1 MSFVLFAGATKDLQS
16 RNWPVTLG
24 SYETSYLLNTLYT
37 SAVPG
42 IAWYVVVLVPAD
54 IEVASLNIDNRL
66 YNVVVALAA
75 TALSVSC
82 VYMRT
87 VLFYRDKRLLKLAQP
102 VLIMFVIFGNILLCI
117 HCLLLLGPNT
127 VITCAVRPFLFN
139 VACTFTF
146 AQFFIKATRVYDIFI
161 AHPMQKNKTIRTTQL
176 VIKAMY
182 LVLIDIALM
191 AITLYTSNGTSPI
204 VANEKAPN
212 GAYLNVT
219 YCAYTRNNAF
229 FYSEILYK
237 SILML
242 ITCAVSFRIRNVPGL
257 VAGSKVLIMV
267 VYNTAFISLVV
278 ILITQ
283 ITAQDVP
290 LTLTIEAAGIS
301 FCAVVNGS
309 LLVLPLMYQ
318 LYTIGDD
325 AAADNVMEELFN
337 KKTPTSDSYSRSKG
351 NLSAKISSKI
361 HSLIESRPISEIR
374 YDARKKPTAAPISP
388 MPSLVALGE

>member
-1 MSFVLFAGATKDLQS
+1 MV
-16 RNWPVTLG
+16 
-24 SYETSYLLNTLYT
+24 
-37 SAVPG
+37 
-42 IAWYVVVLVPAD
+42 
-54 IEVASLNIDNRL
+54 
-66 YNVVVALAA
+66 
-75 TALSVSC
+75 
-82 VYMRT
+82 
-87 VLFYRDKRLLKLAQP
+87 
-102 VLIMFVIFGNILLCI
+102 
-117 HCLLLLGPNT
+117 
-127 VITCAVRPFLFN
+127 
-139 VACTFTF
+139 
-146 AQFFIKATRVYDIFI
+146 
-161 AHPMQKNKTIRTTQL
+161 
-176 VIKAMY
+176 KAMY

-191 AITLYTSNGTSPI
+191 AVTLYTSNGTQPI
-204 VANEKAPN
+204 VANEKAAN
-212 GAYLNVT
+212 GAYMNVT

-325 AAADNVMEELFN
+325 AAADNVMDELFN
-337 KKTPTSDSYSRSKG
+337 KKANTTDSYLSRSKG
-351 NLSAKISSKI
+351 NVSAKISSKI

-374 YDARKKPTAAPISP
+374 YESRKKPTAAPISP
-388 MPSLVALGE
+388 MPSLVAIGE